1 MSDGAPGRL
10 FLVATPIGNLEDI
23 TLRALRV
30 LKEADLIAAEDTRRT
45 LKLLNHFEVKTPLV
59 SCYQENERRRAPDLL
74 RRLQDGQRIALVS
87 DAGTPT
93 ISDPGGELVAAALA
107 QGIALEVVPGPSAV
121 LAALAGAGL
130 PTRSFSFHGFLE
142 ARPGARRRQ
151 LESLCDR
158 PETLVF
164 FVAPHRVRE
173 ALADAAEVL
182 GEDRR
187 AVLARELTKV
197 HEEFQRGTL
206 ATLRAE
212 LTTREAKGEYTLV
225 VAGGEEKAPSSVS
238 FEDRLRYWQE
248 QGLPLNRA
256 VRTAAKETGLDPKT
270 AYAFAHRIKE
280 EVGK

>member
-45 LKLLNHFEVKTPLV
+45 LKLLNHFQIRTPLV
-59 SCYQENERRRAPDLL
+59 SCYQENERQRTPDLL

-93 ISDPGGELVAAALA
+93 ISDPGGELIAAALA
-107 QGIALEVVPGPSAV
+107 QGVALEVVPGPSAV

-130 PTRSFSFHGFLE
+130 TTEAFSFHGFLE
-142 ARPGARRRQ
+142 ARPGPRRRQ
-151 LESLCDR
+151 LEALRDR

-164 FVAPHRVRE
+164 FVAPHRVRDV
-173 ALADAAEVL
+173 LADAAEVL

-206 ATLRAE
+206 AALRSE
-212 LTTREAKGEYTLV
+212 LATREPLGEYTLV
-225 VAGGEEKAPSSVS
+225 VSGGEGQAPPAVG

-256 VRTAAKETGLDPKT
+256 VRTAAREAGLDPRT
-270 AYAFAHRIKE
+270 AYARVHHLE
-280 EVGK
+280 EEAGK